1 MGTLM
6 VAWETA
12 IALSHF
18 HVCSPFATK
27 VVTKSFPD
35 TARVYD
41 DTFQFF
47 SPHRARARASQ
58 HQHLMTQLPFLIKG
72 DAWPRVGVFML
83 YRLPLYHSL
92 PSLMP
97 KKKKCLYCPSKY
109 YREREA
115 PQRFILTFYIDN
127 LFQPFRMKNAYCM
140 TGKHAGETE

>member
-1 MGTLM
+1 M

-41 DTFQFF
+41 DTFPFF
-47 SPHRARARASQ
+47 FPRRARARAAQ

-72 DAWPRVGVFML
+72 DAWPRVGVFIL
-83 YRLPLYHSL
+83 HSPLSIT
-92 PSLMP
+92 PSLSNAQGE
-97 KKKKCLYCPSKY
+97 KCLYFQSK
-109 YREREA
+109 
-115 PQRFILTFYIDN
+115 
-127 LFQPFRMKNAYCM
+127 
-140 TGKHAGETE
+140 

>member
-1 MGTLM
+1 M

-41 DTFQFF
+41 DTFPFF
-47 SPHRARARASQ
+47 SPRRARERAPQ

-72 DAWPRVGVFML
+72 DAWPCVGVFML
-83 YRLPLYHSL
+83 YSPPPLSIA
-92 PSLMP
+92 PSLYNAQGENAFTFS
-97 KKKKCLYCPSKY
+97 LNRATTESARRY
-109 YREREA
+109 
-115 PQRFILTFYIDN
+115 RFILTFFIDN
-127 LFQPFRMKNAYCM
+127 LFHPFRKKNAYCM
-140 TGKHAGETE
+140 TGKNAGKTE